1 MQELINYQ
9 LNDYPED
16 AIAQKQRELNVAYDR
31 FADQYGLI
39 NSRANAQAF
48 SEDSSYYLLCSL
60 ENVDE
65 NGRLESKADMFTKR
79 TIRPER
85 AVTSVDTPAEALA
98 ISIEERGRVDLPY
111 MSELLGT
118 PGEYEKIQQE
128 LHGVIFKDPMT
139 QGGEETGW
147 VTADEYLSG
156 NVWEKLRVAEL
167 AAASDPAFAVNTEY
181 LKKAQPKDLDASEI
195 DVRLGA
201 TWVNRDYIQQFM
213 EEIFEPPFYLRRNI
227 EVKFSPM
234 TAEWQITG
242 KSTPSRNDVHAYMTY
257 GTSRANAYRILEDTL
272 NLRDIRI
279 YDTVED
285 ADGKQKRV
293 LNKKETTLA
302 QQKQQA
308 IKDAFQ
314 NWVWRDPYEHIT
326 GRTQAHDVIA
336 YQIRQSFKPGEIT
349 PEEANK
355 VGYET
360 TMRFTKGKHAFIVA
374 THVDRAHIHNHIIFN
389 STTLDCARKFR
400 DFRLSG
406 LALARLSDIV
416 CLEHRL
422 SVIIRKP
429 YGERQ
434 KRTEYP
440 EKKSQRDEICEPIDA
455 ALARKPKDFLE
466 LIGILREAGYEY
478 KDGKQ
483 PALRG
488 KGHARFA
495 RFRSLGKE
503 YSVEE
508 LCEVIAG
515 NAVHKSKSAKKTRTS
530 ARSAQVHQKEEL
542 SFLIDIRAKM
552 QAGKGAGYARWAKVF
567 NLKQMAKAMMF
578 MEEHGIKSYA
588 ELKEKAD
595 GISEKC
601 DALLE
606 SVKADEARMSEVS
619 VLRKHLINYAKTKDV
634 FAAYKA
640 SGYNREFYEAHRD
653 SLVLRSAAKKAFDAY
668 KKENGSDKK
677 LPRISELNT
686 EYSMLLERKKS
697 SYAEYRKTKAEMQD
711 WLVEQKIVQ
720 EILKEDE
727 QKKEQLHE
735 QEVRQEEEN
744 RQSSR

>member
-1 MQELINYQ
+1 M
-9 LNDYPED
+9 
-16 AIAQKQRELNVAYDR
+16 
-31 FADQYGLI
+31 
-39 NSRANAQAF
+39 
-48 SEDSSYYLLCSL
+48 
-60 ENVDE
+60 
-65 NGRLESKADMFTKR
+65 
-79 TIRPER
+79 
-85 AVTSVDTPAEALA
+85 
-98 ISIEERGRVDLPY
+98 
-111 MSELLGT
+111 
-118 PGEYEKIQQE
+118 
-128 LHGVIFKDPMT
+128 
-139 QGGEETGW
+139 
-147 VTADEYLSG
+147 
-156 NVWEKLRVAEL
+156 
-167 AAASDPAFAVNTEY
+167 
-181 LKKAQPKDLDASEI
+181 
-195 DVRLGA
+195 
-201 TWVNRDYIQQFM
+201 
-213 EEIFEPPFYLRRNI
+213 
-227 EVKFSPM
+227 
-234 TAEWQITG
+234 
-242 KSTPSRNDVHAYMTY
+242 
-257 GTSRANAYRILEDTL
+257 
-272 NLRDIRI
+272 
-279 YDTVED
+279 
-285 ADGKQKRV
+285 
-293 LNKKETTLA
+293 
-302 QQKQQA
+302 
-308 IKDAFQ
+308 
-314 NWVWRDPYEHIT
+314 
-326 GRTQAHDVIA
+326 IA

-360 TMRFTKGKHAFIVA
+360 AMRFTKGKHAFIVA
-374 THVDRAHIHNHIIFN
+374 THVDRVHIHNHIIFN
-389 STTLDCARKFR
+389 STTLDCTRKFR

-440 EKKSQRDEICEPIDA
+440 EKKSQRDEICEAIDA
-455 ALARKPKDFLE
+455 ALASKPKDFRE
-466 LIGILREAGYEY
+466 LIGILQEAGYEY

-495 RFRSLGKE
+495 RFRSLGKG

-515 NAVHKSKSAKKTRTS
+515 NAVHKSKFAEKTRTS
-530 ARSAQVHQKEEL
+530 ARSAQVHQKSEL
-542 SFLIDIRAKM
+542 SFLIDVRAKM

-606 SVKADEARMSEVS
+606 SVKVDEARMSEVS

-653 SLVLRSAAKKAFDAY
+653 TLALRSAAKKAFDTY

-677 LPRISELNT
+677 LPRISELNA
-686 EYSMLLERKKS
+686 EYAMFLERKKS
-697 SYAEYRKTKAEMQD
+697 SYAEYRKTKSEMQD
-711 WLVEQKIVQ
+711 WLVAQKIVQ

>member
-1 MQELINYQ
+1 M
-9 LNDYPED
+9 
-16 AIAQKQRELNVAYDR
+16 
-31 FADQYGLI
+31 
-39 NSRANAQAF
+39 
-48 SEDSSYYLLCSL
+48 
-60 ENVDE
+60 
-65 NGRLESKADMFTKR
+65 
-79 TIRPER
+79 
-85 AVTSVDTPAEALA
+85 
-98 ISIEERGRVDLPY
+98 
-111 MSELLGT
+111 
-118 PGEYEKIQQE
+118 
-128 LHGVIFKDPMT
+128 
-139 QGGEETGW
+139 
-147 VTADEYLSG
+147 
-156 NVWEKLRVAEL
+156 
-167 AAASDPAFAVNTEY
+167 
-181 LKKAQPKDLDASEI
+181 
-195 DVRLGA
+195 
-201 TWVNRDYIQQFM
+201 
-213 EEIFEPPFYLRRNI
+213 
-227 EVKFSPM
+227 
-234 TAEWQITG
+234 
-242 KSTPSRNDVHAYMTY
+242 
-257 GTSRANAYRILEDTL
+257 
-272 NLRDIRI
+272 
-279 YDTVED
+279 
-285 ADGKQKRV
+285 
-293 LNKKETTLA
+293 
-302 QQKQQA
+302 
-308 IKDAFQ
+308 
-314 NWVWRDPYEHIT
+314 
-326 GRTQAHDVIA
+326 IA

-360 TMRFTKGKHAFIVA
+360 AMRFTKGKHAFIVV

-389 STTLDCARKFR
+389 STTLDSTRKFR

-429 YGERQ
+429 YVERQ

-440 EKKSQRDEICEPIDA
+440 EKKSQRDEICESIDA
-455 ALARKPKDFLE
+455 ALARKPKDFRE
-466 LIGILREAGYEY
+466 LIGILQEAGYEY

-495 RFRSLGKE
+495 RFRSLGKG

-515 NAVHKSKSAKKTRTS
+515 NVVHKSKFAEKTRTS
-530 ARSAQVHQKEEL
+530 ARSAQVHQKAEL
-542 SFLIDIRAKM
+542 SFLIDVRAKM

-640 SGYNREFYEAHRD
+640 SGYNREFYETHRD
-653 SLVLRSAAKKAFDAY
+653 SLALRSAAKKAFDAY

-677 LPRISELNT
+677 LPRISELNA
-686 EYSMLLERKKS
+686 EYAMLLERKKS
-697 SYAEYRKTKAEMQD
+697 SYAEYRKTKSEMQD
-711 WLVEQKIVQ
+711 WLVAQKIVQ